1 MSNII
6 SNQVTINRSGN
17 TSALYLTSDSGKI
30 IYRDKIDTLIGI
42 KHPGIILGADAWG
55 TLWVIHNHY
64 KIGHP
69 QIVTLNAFSEGVT
82 VFFDSR
88 AVFYSPMEIIERAIY
103 HWMQKREYC
112 WLFNNCQHFV
122 NKITQNQNYSET
134 IDRLSYNIMIGGGI
148 LMLAGV
154 IFKNK
159 GLVQASL
166 AITGIS
172 ATGKFL
178 NKN

>member
-6 SNQVTINRSGN
+6 SSQITINRGGN
-17 TSALYLTSDSGKI
+17 TSALYLTADSGKI

-55 TLWVIHNHY
+55 TIWVIHNHY

-69 QIVTLNAFSEGVT
+69 QIVTLDAFSEGVT

-103 HWMQKREYC
+103 HWMHKREYS

-122 NKITQNQNYSET
+122 NKVTQNQNYSET
-134 IDRLSYNIMIGGGI
+134 IDRVGDNTMIGGGI
-148 LMLAGV
+148 VSLFGLLTGNKAAVQAGLTIAGV
-154 IFKNK
+154 
-159 GLVQASL
+159 GV
-166 AITGIS
+166 
-172 ATGKFL
+172 TGKIL
-178 NKN
+178 NRI